1 MKQNKVFDFQKIIY
15 VAYITVYM
23 GQGFM
28 KEIDKYIYNG
38 LVWPYDGASIL
49 FTQRTDTQE
58 EGSEGDRKWKEE

>member
-1 MKQNKVFDFQKIIY
+1 MKQNKVFDFQKIIF

-38 LVWPYDGASIL
+38 LV
-49 FTQRTDTQE
+49 
-58 EGSEGDRKWKEE
+58 